1 MYCSSSSFCH
11 LICILCLIVEFCAH
25 FLHLFAPFR
34 AWILTPADIF
44 MSWIFCASECT
55 FCLFGSHQ
63 RTPHFGLSFGPIA
76 DFRLVCHP
84 ILGHFCSWHDF
95 EWIFQGTHQVEQPGL
110 CRCFAKLPLAE
121 HDHPFS
127 RRGSAEHHFSGH
139 FLGMLAH
146 VVSDPRDNRL
156 VGPRSSHLRTGSAP
170 RCRLGAPDLGHRLGR
185 GWLFAKQSST

>member
-1 MYCSSSSFCH
+1 MCDFHVMYCSSSSFVH
-11 LICILCLIVEFCAH
+11 VKVQFRPQSGILCHVFW
-25 FLHLFAPFR
+25 PFYPLLAR
-34 AWILTPADIF
+34 FWAWILTPGI
-44 MSWIFCASECT
+44 
-55 FCLFGSHQ
+55 
-63 RTPHFGLSFGPIA
+63 
-76 DFRLVCHP
+76 CH
-84 ILGHFCSWHDF
+84 LGHSAHFCVRKVHTSLFLAQFATRFWATF
-95 EWIFQGTHQVEQPGL
+95 ARGTISSGFSKAPTRSSSLGYAGVL
-110 CRCFAKLPLAE
+110 AKLPLAE